1 MYSHKKPWGCY
12 EVLAEGEGYKVK
24 KITVEP
30 GHRFSYQYHNE
41 RQETWI
47 ILDGEGTVVADGHKF
62 ETKPKGKVFFIPR
75 KTKHRAGCSEKSS
88 VPLTFIEVQVGQYLE
103 EDDIVRLEDDYNRT
117 EESGETNG

>member
-1 MYSHKKPWGCY
+1 MYTYTRPWGNY

-30 GHRFSYQYHNE
+30 GHRFSYQYHNQRE
-41 RQETWI
+41 ETWVM
-47 ILDGEGTVVADGHKF
+47 LDGEGTVEADGYTFK
-62 ETKPKGKVFFIPR
+62 TKPKGKVFFIPR
-75 KTKHRAGCSEKSS
+75 KTKHRAECSEKSN
-88 VPLTFIEVQVGQYLE
+88 VPLTFIEIQVGQYLE